1 MLSCVSIYP
10 KRLQL
15 LLGSKSRLERSTHF
29 ERCKSMH
36 FLLCISKFLIS
47 CSFSFNYK
55 KTSLYHLP
63 IGKFAFFCGIP
74 RKRFETCCFC
84 TSTSIFFFQFLHI
97 YPICSIGPSENVNC
111 MYFYSAKR
119 ALKIS
124 LINGDRPIKCL
135 EFINLNLVAIPGI
148 MYCTNVEVT

>member
-1 MLSCVSIYP
+1 MFQFTQSGYSCCWAVSRGWKDRHI
-10 KRLQL
+10 LNDANQ
-15 LLGSKSRLERSTHF
+15 
-29 ERCKSMH
+29 
-36 FLLCISKFLIS
+36 CISKFLIS